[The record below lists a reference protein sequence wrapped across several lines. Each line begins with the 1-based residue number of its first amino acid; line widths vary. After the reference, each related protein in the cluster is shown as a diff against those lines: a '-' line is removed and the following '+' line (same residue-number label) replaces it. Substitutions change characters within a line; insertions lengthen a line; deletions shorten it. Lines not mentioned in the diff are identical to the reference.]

1 MSHALPVL
9 PYAYN
14 ALEPH
19 IDTLTM
25 ETHHSK
31 HHQAY
36 VNNLNAALAGTGLE
50 STPLEDLLA
59 TILSPASPVPAE
71 KRNAVRNNGGGHWN
85 HSLFWEIIA
94 PTAAP
99 TAPSTALMAKINE
112 KFGSFADFQA
122 QWKTASL
129 GIFGSGWIWLVVQN
143 DGSLEIMTTANQDNP
158 LMYGYTKIK
167 PIVAYD
173 WWEHAYY
180 LKHKNV
186 RANAVDDSWNV
197 INWDVVSQ
205 RYHNAIAP

>member
-1 MSHALPVL
+1 MSHTLPAL

-31 HHQAY
+31 HHLAY

-59 TILSPASPVPAE
+59 TILSPTSPVPAE

-94 PTAAP
+94 PSTAP
-99 TAPSTALMAKINE
+99 TAPSSALMAKINE

-122 QWKTASL
+122 QWKAASL

-158 LMYGYTKIK
+158 LMYGLAKPK
-167 PIVAYD
+167 PIIAYD

-205 RYHNAIAP
+205 RYLNAIAP